1 MPVTHAIWTVGDA
14 PERLHLSQMPSE
26 HLLEDMIVR
35 DSRILSDD
43 WMLIGRQETT
53 KHGGRVDL
61 LAIQPDG
68 SLVLIELKRD
78 QTPQTVVAQA
88 LDYATWVARLTT
100 DQISQIFERFADG
113 RTLDDAFRER
123 FGFEL
128 DEETVNESHQI
139 VIVAAELDE
148 STERIVGYLSERDIS
163 INVMFFQVFQQDDQ
177 KFLSR
182 TWLID
187 PDEVQPA
194 TVNSTTSGPWNGEFY
209 ANYGGNRD
217 WEDARKYGFI
227 SAGGGSFY
235 SRSLQRLSTGN
246 RVWVNTPK
254 KGYVGVGHVTQP
266 RRPIRELLVPTPDGE
281 FPALEVLTDAEMY
294 RSWEGSPE
302 TSEYY
307 VGVKWLDTVSESEA
321 VSEVGLF
328 GNQNT
333 VAAPR
338 TPKWEH
344 TIERLKKS
352 FPNWAG

>member
-1 MPVTHAIWTVGDA
+1 MPVTHAIWTVDDE
-14 PERLHLSQMPSE
+14 PKRLHLSLMPSE
-26 HLLEDMIVR
+26 QMLEEMVVR

-68 SLVLIELKRD
+68 SLVLIELKRN

-88 LDYATWVARLTT
+88 LDYATWVAQLTT
-100 DQISQIFERFADG
+100 DQISQIFERFANG
-113 RTLDDAFRER
+113 RSLDFAFRER
-123 FGFEL
+123 FGFDL

-148 STERIVGYLSERDIS
+148 STERIVGYLSERDIA

-187 PDEVQPA
+187 PDEVQP
-194 TVNSTTSGPWNGEFY
+194 TPVDRTTSGPWNGEFY

-235 SRSLQRLSTGN
+235 SRSLQRLSTGD
-246 RVWVNTPK
+246 RVWVNIPK
-254 KGYVGVGHVTQP
+254 KGYVGVGRVTQP
-266 RRPIRELLVPTPDGE
+266 RLPIRELRVPTPEGE
-281 FPALEVLTDAEMY
+281 RPALDVLKDAEMY
-294 RSWEGSPE
+294 QNWESSPE

-307 VGVKWLDTVSESEA
+307 VGVEWLDTVSESAA

-338 TPKWEH
+338 TPKWDH
-344 TIERLKKS
+344 TIERLKKR
-352 FPNWAG
+352 FPKWTG

>member
-1 MPVTHAIWTVGDA
+1 MPVTHAIWTVGDS
-14 PERLHLSQMPSE
+14 PERLHSSQMPSE

-53 KHGGRVDL
+53 KHGGRIDL

-68 SLVLIELKRD
+68 SLVLIELKRN

-100 DQISQIFERFADG
+100 DQISQVFERYSNG

-123 FGFEL
+123 FGFDL
-128 DEETVNESHQI
+128 DEDTVNESHQI

-148 STERIVGYLSERDIS
+148 STERIVGYLSERDIA
-163 INVMFFQVFQQDDQ
+163 INVLFFQVFQQDDR

-194 TVNSTTSGPWNGEFY
+194 IVETTTSGPWNGEFY
-209 ANYGGNRD
+209 TNYGGDRN
-217 WEDARKYGFI
+217 WEDARTFGFI

-235 SRSLQRLSTGN
+235 SRTLQRLSIGD
-246 RVWVNTPK
+246 RVWVNIPK
-254 KGYVGVGHVTQP
+254 KGYVGVGRVAQP
-266 RRPIRELLVPTPDGE
+266 RLPIRELRVQTPDGE
-281 FPALEVLTDAEMY
+281 RYALDVLIDAEMY
-294 RSWEGSPE
+294 RSWESSPE

-307 VGVKWLDTVSESEA
+307 VGVEWLDTVSESEA

-344 TIERLKKS
+344 TIDRLKKR
-352 FPNWAG
+352 FPNWTG